1 MIDLKVYLVLVIFFC
16 LFQYSCVNAPD
27 YPIEPEITYVGI
39 SKNTIVQGVSNID
52 SLHIYMEFTDGD
64 GDIGTKDENIF
75 NIFLIDKRTD
85 QLQDQFIAPYVPS
98 AGAANGI
105 SGEIDIL
112 VYTTCC
118 FFPDNIP
125 PCESP
130 AQYPTDTIQYEIYI
144 KDRAGHE
151 SNRILTDL
159 ITINCD

>member
-1 MIDLKVYLVLVIFFC
+1 MKFHFI
-16 LFQYSCVNAPD
+16 LFLLFLIIPFSCVNAPD
-27 YPIEPEITYVGI
+27 YPIEPEITYKGI

-52 SLHIYMEFTDGD
+52 SIHIYMDFTDGD
-64 GDIGTKDENIF
+64 GDIGTKDENVF
-75 NIFLIDKRTD
+75 NIFLIDKRTEK
-85 QLQDQFIAPYVPS
+85 LQDQFIAPYVPA

-130 AQYPTDTIQYEIYI
+130 DQYPTDTIQYELYI
-144 KDRAGHE
+144 IDRAGHE
-151 SNRILTDL
+151 SNRILTEP
-159 ITINCD
+159 IIIFCE